1 MISIINKGL
10 DTNVQVSRYTNS
22 IIVSYNKNLSLWD
35 IKLDQLTILVL
46 LNAFGTLL
54 NFLSRRVS
62 GKRYAFLVL
71 CTRKSTRKFIY
82 YGYKRKEKEREGRER
97 NGGVSYD
104 QVIIRNKINIAKEI
118 IKKKQRN
125 DKTILPSN
133 YAQMKKGK
141 GRGGGEN
148 NGANSFII
156 HEFFK
161 VIINVGITRIV
172 SYLFPFFYFFFFSLL
187 NSKKGIGINFHMQH
201 ISHYTYMFSSKN
213 N

>member
-1 MISIINKGL
+1 MYLVK
-10 DTNVQVSRYTNS
+10 DTRSSFFALGNRLE
-22 IIVSYNKNLSLWD
+22 NLFIMD
-35 IKLDQLTILVL
+35 IKEKK
-46 LNAFGTLL
+46 
-54 NFLSRRVS
+54 RR
-62 GKRYAFLVL
+62 GR
-71 CTRKSTRKFIY
+71 
-82 YGYKRKEKEREGRER
+82 GEGERER

-172 SYLFPFFYFFFFSLL
+172 SYLFPFFYFFFFLS
-187 NSKKGIGINFHMQH
+187 SIRKKE
-201 ISHYTYMFSSKN
+201 SV
-213 N
+213 

>member
-71 CTRKSTRKFIY
+71 CTRKSSRKFIY

-141 GRGGGEN
+141 GRGGGEKTMEQTHL
-148 NGANSFII
+148 SFMNFSKLLSTLALPALYRTSFL
-156 HEFFK
+156 FF
-161 VIINVGITRIV
+161 I
-172 SYLFPFFYFFFFSLL
+172 FFFFSPQFEKR
-187 NSKKGIGINFHMQH
+187 NRYKFSHATH
-201 ISHYTYMFSSKN
+201 IALHVYVFVQK
-213 N
+213 

>member
-1 MISIINKGL
+1 MYLVK
-10 DTNVQVSRYTNS
+10 DTRSSFFALGNRLE
-22 IIVSYNKNLSLWD
+22 NLFIMD
-35 IKLDQLTILVL
+35 IKEKK
-46 LNAFGTLL
+46 
-54 NFLSRRVS
+54 RR
-62 GKRYAFLVL
+62 GR
-71 CTRKSTRKFIY
+71 
-82 YGYKRKEKEREGRER
+82 GEGEREKRGSFVRSS
-97 NGGVSYD
+97 N
-104 QVIIRNKINIAKEI
+104 IIRNKINIAKEI

-141 GRGGGEN
+141 GRGGGGEN

>member
-1 MISIINKGL
+1 MYLVK
-10 DTNVQVSRYTNS
+10 DTRSSFFALGNRLE
-22 IIVSYNKNLSLWD
+22 NLFIMD
-35 IKLDQLTILVL
+35 IKEKK
-46 LNAFGTLL
+46 
-54 NFLSRRVS
+54 RR
-62 GKRYAFLVL
+62 GR
-71 CTRKSTRKFIY
+71 
-82 YGYKRKEKEREGRER
+82 GEGERER

-201 ISHYTYMFSSKN
+201 ISHYTRICFRPKIINGHVSSLAISIEDLLRVIHDAIFTRRK
-213 N
+213 

>member
-1 MISIINKGL
+1 MYLVK
-10 DTNVQVSRYTNS
+10 DTRSSFFALGNRLE
-22 IIVSYNKNLSLWD
+22 NLFIMD
-35 IKLDQLTILVL
+35 IKEKK
-46 LNAFGTLL
+46 
-54 NFLSRRVS
+54 RR
-62 GKRYAFLVL
+62 GR
-71 CTRKSTRKFIY
+71 
-82 YGYKRKEKEREGRER
+82 GEGERER

-141 GRGGGEN
+141 GRGGGGEN

-172 SYLFPFFYFFFFSLL
+172 SYLFPFFYFFFFSPQFEKR
-187 NSKKGIGINFHMQH
+187 NRYKFSHATH
-201 ISHYTYMFSSKN
+201 IALHTYMFSSKN